1 MSIRAIW
8 SIVLL
13 ACCAGPWAEPAA
25 AQAPAAPRDTIA
37 LTLDLTNPA
46 NLAILLAEDRGYF
59 AAQNI
64 RLDIRRLT
72 ASSTTLL
79 PLLARGDLQISPI
92 AVSAAFFNQF
102 TSGFD
107 LKLIASSIT
116 AQAGW
121 QDMTW
126 IMVRNDV
133 WESGAVRRPADLRGR
148 TVELGPDGSPIM
160 ALMMGVLREGGLT
173 NRDVNAVQRVRT
185 PADMFTLLRNQV
197 VEAIGLPEP
206 AASAMQRE
214 GVGRKWMSVSQ
225 INPGAQELFL
235 GASARF
241 LTEQRDLARRFMVAY
256 LRGQQDVT
264 REGPAWTAAT
274 LQTFVARSG
283 YTEAQ
288 ARDFQGPPYPGA
300 LGRINVAAVEAQQQ
314 LWRSMGRIQQAI
326 DVRQVIDESVLDEAR
341 RIVGIDN

>member
-1 MSIRAIW
+1 MTRRAIC
-8 SIVLL
+8 SL
-13 ACCAGPWAEPAA
+13 ALFAFLALPWTSPAT
-25 AQAPAAPRDTIA
+25 AQSAAPRDTVN
-37 LTLDLTNPA
+37 LVLDVTNPA
-46 NLAILLAEDRGYF
+46 NLSILLAEDRGYF
-59 AAQNI
+59 AAQSI

-79 PLLARGDLQISPI
+79 PLLARGDLQISPV

-126 IMVRNDV
+126 ILVRNDA
-133 WESGAVRRPADLRGR
+133 WESGAIRRPADLRGR
-148 TVELGPDGSPIM
+148 TIELGPDGSPIM

-173 NRDVNAVQRVRT
+173 LRDVNAVQRVRT
-185 PADMFTLLRNQV
+185 PADMFALLRNQV

-206 AASAMQRE
+206 GASAAQRE
-214 GVGRKWMSVSQ
+214 GLGRKWMSAQQ

-241 LTEQRDLARRFMVAY
+241 LSENRDLARRFLVAY

-264 REGPAWTAAT
+264 REGPNWTAAT
-274 LQTFVARSG
+274 LQTFVSRSG

-300 LGRINVAAVEAQQQ
+300 LGRINVQAVEAQQQ
-314 LWRSMGRIQQAI
+314 LWQSMGRITQTI
-326 DVRQVIDESVLDEAR
+326 DVRQVIDESVLNEAR
-341 RIVGIDN
+341 RVVGVDN